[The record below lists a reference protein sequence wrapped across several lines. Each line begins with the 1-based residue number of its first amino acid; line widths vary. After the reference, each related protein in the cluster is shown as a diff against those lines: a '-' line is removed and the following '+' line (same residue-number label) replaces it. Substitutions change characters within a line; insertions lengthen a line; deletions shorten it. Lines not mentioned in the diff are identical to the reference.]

1 MGFQESNMKRHMPVC
16 AAVLAA
22 ALLPAARAQAEPHAS
37 WSRFPVSNGFSPAV
51 YNSETHRIDTFSDH
65 LYRDYDGT
73 APSTDLCW
81 DTYWGLNVDGEAA
94 WLGEL
99 PESDIAYEPGTGIL
113 RVTRTFR
120 DLQVEEYY
128 LSPFGYEGSMLVMVA
143 SVTNRGSSPV
153 QASLYAL
160 HNFHAGPG
168 APEAGF
174 GSESITW
181 DSGRFRET
189 GSATGHTFLYL
200 PLRLP
205 AHRRADFAAS
215 PGNPYL
221 HISDPAL
228 ADSDGTGG
236 PGDDAV
242 AAFQWYLGTG
252 GFFDPGET
260 QWEGVVIAYGRNP
273 DATFS
278 DNVVLWIDGRSADDI
293 LADAQADWQAWLSA
307 PGVIESEITGGRW
320 LSQARQSLVMLRMG
334 QVREPNGS
342 YGAPHGQIVAS
353 MPPGMWNITWPRD
366 QAYAAAGLAEAG
378 FYDEARAAI
387 EFVLNGRAGTY
398 EAEVGSSDYLVSVC
412 RYHGGGFEESDGDP
426 ASDGP
431 NIEFDNFGLFL
442 WSLEKYVRES
452 GDRDIVASNADAVFN
467 RTADVLAAL
476 IEPSTGLL
484 AADSSIWERHWNGNQ
499 KHFAYSNIM
508 AVRGLCSAAAM
519 ALDQGL
525 STEARRAMEAARTLH
540 GGIAGNLVV
549 DSGTFI
555 AQSLEEIAGG
565 SYVDAAVVEALNFEL
580 FTSDDPVYDGVLA
593 RLREDLWI
601 EATGRGYRRND
612 DGDWYDEQEWVVMD
626 LRIAQAS
633 RMGGD
638 AAHFNALVDWVTN
651 QSAENL
657 GLIAELYDSGAA
669 DYEGA
674 VPMMGFGGGAFLLAM
689 LTRTGEE
696 SVQECLEGPL
706 PVEED
711 MEPLPDDSID
721 PAEAPD
727 SQDDDSVP
735 DGIDAATDPAADE
748 AHPDAVDTGNGD
760 GGGEGCG
767 CFVAQ

>member
-1 MGFQESNMKRHMPVC
+1 
-16 AAVLAA
+16 
-22 ALLPAARAQAEPHAS
+22 
-37 WSRFPVSNGFSPAV
+37 
-51 YNSETHRIDTFSDH
+51 
-65 LYRDYDGT
+65 
-73 APSTDLCW
+73 
-81 DTYWGLNVDGEAA
+81 
-94 WLGEL
+94 
-99 PESDIAYEPGTGIL
+99 
-113 RVTRTFR
+113 
-120 DLQVEEYY
+120 
-128 LSPFGYEGSMLVMVA
+128 
-143 SVTNRGSSPV
+143 
-153 QASLYAL
+153 
-160 HNFHAGPG
+160 
-168 APEAGF
+168 
-174 GSESITW
+174 
-181 DSGRFRET
+181 
-189 GSATGHTFLYL
+189 
-200 PLRLP
+200 
-205 AHRRADFAAS
+205 
-215 PGNPYL
+215 
-221 HISDPAL
+221 
-228 ADSDGTGG
+228 
-236 PGDDAV
+236 
-242 AAFQWYLGTG
+242 
-252 GFFDPGET
+252 
-260 QWEGVVIAYGRNP
+260 
-273 DATFS
+273 
-278 DNVVLWIDGRSADDI
+278 
-293 LADAQADWQAWLSA
+293 
-307 PGVIESEITGGRW
+307 
-320 LSQARQSLVMLRMG
+320 
-334 QVREPNGS
+334 
-342 YGAPHGQIVAS
+342 
-353 MPPGMWNITWPRD
+353 
-366 QAYAAAGLAEAG
+366 
-378 FYDEARAAI
+378 
-387 EFVLNGRAGTY
+387 
-398 EAEVGSSDYLVSVC
+398 
-412 RYHGGGFEESDGDP
+412 
-426 ASDGP
+426 
-431 NIEFDNFGLFL
+431 
-442 WSLEKYVRES
+442 
-452 GDRDIVASNADAVFN
+452 
-467 RTADVLAAL
+467 
-476 IEPSTGLL
+476 
-484 AADSSIWERHWNGNQ
+484 
-499 KHFAYSNIM
+499 
-508 AVRGLCSAAAM
+508 
-519 ALDQGL
+519 
-525 STEARRAMEAARTLH
+525 MEAARTLH